1 MFKKIV
7 QAELFYTVRT
17 LTLKFSFRKKNS
29 FTALHYYMHT
39 QHKHYT
45 ERHRQFIRTQ
55 QNKLVSIVTEVLS
68 IYSVKETERNGNN
81 FSKNKIRFYFLF
93 FFIHLIFTNT
103 TNFFC
108 NIFLNSFL
116 WKWVV
121 FFLFWFETL
130 IFFGSDFNC

>member
-81 FSKNKIRFYFLF
+81 FSKNKIRFYFLL

-108 NIFLNSFL
+108 NIFLNSFYME
-116 WKWVV
+116 VSC
-121 FFLFWFETL
+121 FFSVLVWNVNFFWIWF
-130 IFFGSDFNC
+130 